1 MIEKE
6 SWELMQTKSGQEPGS
21 VILPDTP
28 STWDASY
35 TGVTDPT
42 EPGAGIIAVLQ
53 KTNEQFAKMETDT
66 KVQEE
71 SDQKFFEE
79 EMKDCDIE
87 KATRVKEAEVKDTE
101 KKRQV
106 EKTATLSAEKK
117 HVEEEHEITTQYL
130 ADLQKAC
137 VEGSSTYDDRKA
149 ARQKEIDALH
159 EAKDILKAAF
169 EQNATAP
176 ASFLQQGR
184 HKRQHRALRRA

>member
-53 KTNEQFAKMETDT
+53 KTNEQFAKMEADT

-87 KATRVKEAEVKDTE
+87 KATRMKEAEVKEEE

-106 EKTATLSAEKK
+106 DKTATLSAEKK
-117 HVEEEHEITTQYL
+117 HVEEEHEVTIQYL
-130 ADLQKAC
+130 NDLQKAC
-137 VEGSSTYDDRKA
+137 VQGSSTYEDRKA
-149 ARQKEIDALH
+149 ARQQEIDALH
-159 EAKDILKAAF
+159 EAKDILAAWKD
-169 EQNATAP
+169 NA
-176 ASFLQQGR
+176 
-184 HKRQHRALRRA
+184 